1 MDSQDADAFARLANE
16 LHEQDSVDETV
27 ERVVASAPALV
38 GGDFA
43 SVMHARRGRHLE
55 AGAATDPIAEKL
67 DQLQIE
73 YAEGPSLAAVLDTTT
88 LVVPDLNVD
97 GRWPRWSPGAA
108 QLGVASVLVVRL
120 WTSHATWGT
129 LNLYAVRPGH
139 FDAGSVGVAEL
150 LGRHASIAVASAR
163 NEESLTQA
171 IDARKLIGQAQGILM
186 ERYDLD
192 DRRAFAVLRRYS
204 QDRNIKLNEVARLLV
219 STRRLPPD

>member
-1 MDSQDADAFARLANE
+1 MDSRDADVFARLANE
-16 LHEQDSVDETV
+16 LHEQETFDETV
-27 ERVVASAPALV
+27 ERLVESAPALV
-38 GGDFA
+38 GSDFA
-43 SVMHARRGRHLE
+43 SVLLARRGRHLE

-73 YAEGPSLAAVLDTTT
+73 YAEGPALDAVRDAGT
-88 LVVPDLNVD
+88 LLVPDLTAD
-97 GRWPRWSPGAA
+97 DRWPRWSAGAA

-120 WTSHATWGT
+120 WTSHAIWGT
-129 LNLYAVRPGH
+129 LNLYAIRPRH
-139 FDAGSVGVAEL
+139 FDANSVGIAEI

-192 DRRAFAVLRRYS
+192 DRRAFDVLRRYS
-204 QDRNIKLNEVARLLV
+204 QDHNIKLNEVARLLV

>member
-1 MDSQDADAFARLANE
+1 MDSRDADVFARLANE
-16 LHEQDSVDETV
+16 LHEQESFDETV
-27 ERVVASAPALV
+27 ERLVESAPALV
-38 GGDFA
+38 GSDFA
-43 SVMHARRGRHLE
+43 SVLLARRGRHLE

-73 YAEGPSLAAVLDTTT
+73 YAEGPALEAVLDTST
-88 LVVPDLNVD
+88 LLVPDLRAD
-97 GRWPRWSPGAA
+97 GRWPRWSPSAA
-108 QLGVASVLVVRL
+108 QLGIASVLVVRL

-129 LNLYAVRPGH
+129 LNLYAAQPRH
-139 FDAGSVGVAEL
+139 FDANSVGLAEIL
-150 LGRHASIAVASAR
+150 ARHASIAVASAR

-192 DRRAFAVLRRYS
+192 DRRAFDVLRRYS

-219 STRRLPPD
+219 STRRLPRD